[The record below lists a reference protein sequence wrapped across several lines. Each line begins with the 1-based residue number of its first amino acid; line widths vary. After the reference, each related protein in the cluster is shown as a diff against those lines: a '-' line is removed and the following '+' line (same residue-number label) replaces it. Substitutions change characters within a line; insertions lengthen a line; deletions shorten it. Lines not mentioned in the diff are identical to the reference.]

1 MRKKCWVLIE
11 YGGDWCDSW
20 ERIEGVYRHKKEADY
35 QLNKKEN
42 ILKEYFDQKDLCI
55 TCTYKNNFE
64 DIRDKVYLMKLNDK
78 LLKEC
83 PKASL
88 RLNPYNEEPYSF
100 CLNDVSEDYCYDVVG
115 YKLVET
121 KLY

>member
-1 MRKKCWVLIE
+1 MYKKCWILIE
-11 YGGDWCDSW
+11 YGGDCFDSW
-20 ERIEGVYRHKKEADY
+20 EQIEGVYYYKKEADY

-42 ILKEYFDQKDLCI
+42 ILKEYLDQVDLCI
-55 TCTYKNNFE
+55 RCNYKNNFE
-64 DIRDKVYLMKLNDK
+64 DIRDKVYLMKLNDQ

-88 RLNPYNEEPYSF
+88 QLIPYEEPYSF
-100 CLNDVSEDYCYDVVG
+100 CINDVSEDYCYDVAG

-121 KLY
+121 RLY